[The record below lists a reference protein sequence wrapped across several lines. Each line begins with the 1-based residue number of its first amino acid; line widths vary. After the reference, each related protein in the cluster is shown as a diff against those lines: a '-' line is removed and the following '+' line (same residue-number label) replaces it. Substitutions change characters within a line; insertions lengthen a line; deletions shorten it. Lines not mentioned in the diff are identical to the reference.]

1 MAPTRRIAALLLLQH
16 AAALAP
22 PVVKAADV
30 AASGL
35 ASMARMPVAAGK
47 STTVVEGLAAY
58 PAFRTPPVLY
68 EFEACPYCRFVRE
81 AVTALDLVVD
91 VKPCGRGSRHRAEAR
106 KLGGKEQF
114 PLLVD
119 GDTVLYESAD
129 IVDYLAAKRGVTLA
143 PPTGGVLA
151 SAAATAFRPGR
162 GDAVSAGALA
172 KPPRKLLE
180 LYSYEGNQF
189 CRLVREVLCE
199 LDLQYPVWKLKF
211 YGAFTPSTRRLLD
224 GVAMPVPRCQ
234 ARTAASSPRND
245 LVENYRAPDTLV
257 DFHTGLTWSSRP
269 TSSAALLGTR
279 GRSPGVT
286 WPRTC
291 PQVYT

>member
-1 MAPTRRIAALLLLQH
+1 MAPVRGIAALLVLQH

-35 ASMARMPVAAGK
+35 ASMARMPVGDRARIKISWRLRIRPRLASTTARTQVAAGK

-58 PAFRTPPVLY
+58 PAFKTPPVLY

-129 IVDYLAAKRGVTLA
+129 IIDYLAEKRGTTLA
-143 PPTGGVLA
+143 PPKGGVLA

-162 GDAVSAGALA
+162 GDSVSAGALS

-189 CRLVREVLCE
+189 CRLVREVFCE
-199 LDLQYPVWKLKF
+199 LDLPY
-211 YGAFTPSTRRLLD
+211 RLYSAGKD
-224 GVAMPVPRCQ
+224 
-234 ARTAASSPRND
+234 SPRRD
-245 LVENYRAPDTLV
+245 VLAKLAGSSQCPYLV
-257 DFHTGLTWSSRP
+257 DPNTGEALAE
-269 TSSAALLGTR
+269 SADIVAYLF
-279 GRSPGVT
+279 
-286 WPRTC
+286 RT
-291 PQVYT
+291 YGDFDEEEE

>member
-1 MAPTRRIAALLLLQH
+1 MGSGANG
-16 AAALAP
+16 
-22 PVVKAADV
+22 
-30 AASGL
+30 AASRRWRACPSHASRVRGFLLPAGL
-35 ASMARMPVAAGK
+35 DHYVAQAAGK

-58 PAFRTPPVLY
+58 PAFKTPPVLY

-81 AVTALDLVVD
+81 AITALDLVVD

-129 IVDYLAAKRGVTLA
+129 IVDYLAEKRGVTLA

-189 CRLVREVLCE
+189 CRLVREVLRE
-199 LDLQYPVWKLKF
+199 LDLQYPVWKSKF
-211 YGAFTPSTRRLLD
+211 TARSRHRRDACSMAWRCRFLAARPSQD
-224 GVAMPVPRCQ
+224 GRVIAVHPTHWLTSTQAVP
-234 ARTAASSPRND
+234 P
-245 LVENYRAPDTLV
+245 
-257 DFHTGLTWSSRP
+257 
-269 TSSAALLGTR
+269 LLG
-279 GRSPGVT
+279 GEG
-286 WPRTC
+286 
-291 PQVYT
+291 

>member
-1 MAPTRRIAALLLLQH
+1 MAPTRRIAALLLLQNH

-58 PAFRTPPVLY
+58 PAFKTPPVLY

-106 KLGGKEQF
+106 KVGGKEQF

-129 IVDYLAAKRGVTLA
+129 IVDYLAEKRGTTLA
-143 PPTGGVLA
+143 PPK
-151 SAAATAFRPGR
+151 GR
-162 GDAVSAGALA
+162 E
-172 KPPRKLLE
+172 P
-180 LYSYEGNQF
+180 
-189 CRLVREVLCE
+189 
-199 LDLQYPVWKLKF
+199 
-211 YGAFTPSTRRLLD
+211 
-224 GVAMPVPRCQ
+224 
-234 ARTAASSPRND
+234 
-245 LVENYRAPDTLV
+245 
-257 DFHTGLTWSSRP
+257 
-269 TSSAALLGTR
+269 
-279 GRSPGVT
+279 
-286 WPRTC
+286 
-291 PQVYT
+291 

>member
-1 MAPTRRIAALLLLQH
+1 MAPTRRIAALLLLQNH

-129 IVDYLAAKRGVTLA
+129 IVDYLAEKRGVTLA

-199 LDLQYPVWKLKF
+199 LDLQYPVWKSKF
-211 YGAFTPSTRRLLD
+211 TARVILHAIDATPARWRGDAGSSPLD
-224 GVAMPVPRCQ
+224 G
-234 ARTAASSPRND
+234 ARSAASSPRND
-245 LVENYRAPDTLV
+245 APDT
-257 DFHTGLTWSSRP
+257 G
-269 TSSAALLGTR
+269 
-279 GRSPGVT
+279 
-286 WPRTC
+286 
-291 PQVYT
+291 

>member
-1 MAPTRRIAALLLLQH
+1 MAPTRRIAALLLLQNH

-58 PAFRTPPVLY
+58 PAFKTPPVLY

-106 KLGGKEQF
+106 KVGGKEQF

-129 IVDYLAAKRGVTLA
+129 IVDYLAEKRGVTLA
-143 PPTGGVLA
+143 PPKGGVLA
-151 SAAATAFRPGR
+151 
-162 GDAVSAGALA
+162 L
-172 KPPRKLLE
+172 
-180 LYSYEGNQF
+180 
-189 CRLVREVLCE
+189 
-199 LDLQYPVWKLKF
+199 
-211 YGAFTPSTRRLLD
+211 
-224 GVAMPVPRCQ
+224 
-234 ARTAASSPRND
+234 
-245 LVENYRAPDTLV
+245 
-257 DFHTGLTWSSRP
+257 SRINI
-269 TSSAALLGTR
+269 
-279 GRSPGVT
+279 
-286 WPRTC
+286 
-291 PQVYT
+291 

>member
-1 MAPTRRIAALLLLQH
+1 MAPTRRIVALLLLQH

-129 IVDYLAAKRGVTLA
+129 IVDYLAEKRGVTLA

-199 LDLQYPVWKLKF
+199 LDLPY
-211 YGAFTPSTRRLLD
+211 RLYSAGKD
-224 GVAMPVPRCQ
+224 
-234 ARTAASSPRND
+234 SPRRDVLAKLAGSSQCPYLIDPNTGEALAESAD
-245 LVENYRAPDTLV
+245 IVAYLCRTYG
-257 DFHTGLTWSSRP
+257 DFDEEEE
-269 TSSAALLGTR
+269 
-279 GRSPGVT
+279 
-286 WPRTC
+286 
-291 PQVYT
+291 

>member
-1 MAPTRRIAALLLLQH
+1 MAPTRRIAALLLLQNH

-199 LDLQYPVWKLKF
+199 LDLQYPVWKSKF

-224 GVAMPVPRCQ
+224 GVAMPVPRCSTKPG
-234 ARTAASSPRND
+234 RPRH
-245 LVENYRAPDTLV
+245 R
-257 DFHTGLTWSSRP
+257 
-269 TSSAALLGTR
+269 R
-279 GRSPGVT
+279 GMT
-286 WPRTC
+286 
-291 PQVYT
+291 

>member
-1 MAPTRRIAALLLLQH
+1 MLPAGLDH
-16 AAALAP
+16 Y
-22 PVVKAADV
+22 V
-30 AASGL
+30 AQ
-35 ASMARMPVAAGK
+35 AAGK

-58 PAFRTPPVLY
+58 PAFKTPPVLY

-81 AVTALDLVVD
+81 AITALDLVVD

-106 KLGGKEQF
+106 KVGGKEQF

-129 IVDYLAAKRGVTLA
+129 IVDYLAEKRGTTLA
-143 PPTGGVLA
+143 PPKGGVLA

-199 LDLQYPVWKLKF
+199 LDLPYELR
-211 YGAFTPSTRRLLD
+211 ST
-224 GVAMPVPRCQ
+224 GK
-234 ARTAASSPRND
+234 
-245 LVENYRAPDTLV
+245 
-257 DFHTGLTWSSRP
+257 GSSRREELKKLSGKTTAPYLIDPNSGTAMGESADIVKYLLSTYSSYP
-269 TSSAALLGTR
+269 TS
-279 GRSPGVT
+279 
-286 WPRTC
+286 
-291 PQVYT
+291 

>member
-1 MAPTRRIAALLLLQH
+1 MAPTRRIAALLLLQNH

-81 AVTALDLVVD
+81 AITALDLVVD

-129 IVDYLAAKRGVTLA
+129 IVDYLAEKRGVTLA

-199 LDLQYPVWKLKF
+199 LDLPY
-211 YGAFTPSTRRLLD
+211 RLYSAGKD
-224 GVAMPVPRCQ
+224 
-234 ARTAASSPRND
+234 SPRRDVLAKLAGSSQCPYLIDPNTGEALAESAD
-245 LVENYRAPDTLV
+245 IVAYLCRTYG
-257 DFHTGLTWSSRP
+257 DFDEEEE
-269 TSSAALLGTR
+269 
-279 GRSPGVT
+279 
-286 WPRTC
+286 
-291 PQVYT
+291 

>member
-1 MAPTRRIAALLLLQH
+1 MAPTGRIAALLVLQH

-106 KLGGKEQF
+106 KVGGKEQF

-199 LDLQYPVWKLKF
+199 LDLQYPVWKSKF

-224 GVAMPVPRCQ
+224 GVAMPVPRCSTKPG
-234 ARTAASSPRND
+234 RPRH
-245 LVENYRAPDTLV
+245 R
-257 DFHTGLTWSSRP
+257 
-269 TSSAALLGTR
+269 R
-279 GRSPGVT
+279 GMT
-286 WPRTC
+286 
-291 PQVYT
+291 

>member
-1 MAPTRRIAALLLLQH
+1 MLPAGLDH
-16 AAALAP
+16 Y
-22 PVVKAADV
+22 V
-30 AASGL
+30 AQ
-35 ASMARMPVAAGK
+35 AAGK

-199 LDLQYPVWKLKF
+199 LDLPY
-211 YGAFTPSTRRLLD
+211 RLYSAGKD
-224 GVAMPVPRCQ
+224 
-234 ARTAASSPRND
+234 SPRRDVLAKLAGSSQCPYLIDPNTGEALAESAD
-245 LVENYRAPDTLV
+245 IVAYLCRTYG
-257 DFHTGLTWSSRP
+257 DFDEEEE
-269 TSSAALLGTR
+269 
-279 GRSPGVT
+279 
-286 WPRTC
+286 
-291 PQVYT
+291 